1 MSRSIARA
9 ARSRVVTI
17 CVCGLA
23 LAPSSGCHQRSAV
36 GARPSSPEKVN
47 VAYGEQSREHTGGAV
62 QSATAEELKNIR
74 VKRVEE
80 LLAGRFPG
88 VHVLPTR
95 SGGFSVR
102 VRGAAG
108 LGDREPLYVVDGM
121 PVEVTPGRGLDW
133 LDPADIARIDVLKN
147 PAETSMYGG
156 RGANGVIMITTKRN
170 DRRSSPP
177 HR

>member
-9 ARSRVVTI
+9 ARSRVVNA

-23 LAPSSGCHQRSAV
+23 LAPLTGCHQRSAV
-36 GARPSSPEKVN
+36 PTRVSSPEKVN
-47 VAYGEQSREHTGGAV
+47 VGYGEQSREQTGGAV
-62 QSATAEELKNIR
+62 QSATAQELKNIK

-80 LLAGRFPG
+80 LLVGRFPG
-88 VHVLPTR
+88 VHVVPMPT
-95 SGGFSVR
+95 GGFSIR
-102 VRGAAG
+102 IRGAAG

-133 LDPADIARIDVLKN
+133 LNPADIARIDVLKN
-147 PAETSMYGG
+147 PAETSLFGG
-156 RGANGVIMITTKRN
+156 RGANGVILITTKRSN
-170 DRRSSPP
+170 RGSSWP